1 MSLETPTLH
10 LKKLMTDDE
19 AEEVFAGKH
28 LGNDSFDHLLQ
39 ADGDVIDAD
48 TGEYLVRFRRHR
60 LNAHDCRV
68 AYKNLRSAATHTDNR
83 GIAAG
88 EIPAEATT
96 VTRGG
101 ETVVLGD
108 RSRTRYRQAKP
119 DGTLS
124 NTNRAITVQ
133 SGIIGFF
140 DRNPRIPF
148 CRQTAFNIQNG
159 DKFAAALP
167 FIQQVSEQFRLLMP
181 ERWAAQK
188 AEVET
193 VSPDFII
200 PGTVFSTIT
209 VNKNWQ
215 TAVHQDAGDLRAG
228 FGVMTALRAGKF
240 DGCYLCF
247 PQYRVA
253 VDMQSTD
260 ILLADVHQWHGN
272 TPLRGISP
280 RYERV
285 SCVFYVREKMKNCGS
300 AAEELERAKTRQL
313 GEKL

>member
-1 MSLETPTLH
+1 MQTLH
-10 LKKLMTDDE
+10 LKKIMPDAE
-19 AEEVFAGKH
+19 ADRLFLGKL
-28 LGNDSFDHLLQ
+28 LGADSFDHLLQ
-39 ADGDVIDAD
+39 ADGDVIDEE
-48 TGEYLVRFRRHR
+48 TGDYLVRFRRGV
-60 LNAHDCRV
+60 LKAADCRV
-68 AYKNLRSAATHTDNR
+68 AYHSLRSAASHTDNR
-83 GIAAG
+83 GMAAG
-88 EIPAEATT
+88 EIPENTET
-96 VTRGG
+96 LIRGG
-101 ETVVLGD
+101 ETVIIGD

-124 NTNRAITVQ
+124 NTNRAVTVQ

-148 CRQTAFNIQNG
+148 CRQTAFNVQNG
-159 DKFAAALP
+159 DKFSAALP
-167 FIQQVSEQFRLLMP
+167 FIQQISGQFQNLMP
-181 ERWAAQK
+181 DRWAAQK
-188 AEVET
+188 AVVDK

-215 TAVHQDAGDLRAG
+215 TACHYDAGDLKAG
-228 FGVMTALRAGKF
+228 FGVMTALRAGRF

-260 ILLADVHQWHGN
+260 ILLADVHQLHGN
-272 TPLRGISP
+272 TPIKGISP
-280 RYERV
+280 RFERL
-285 SCVFYVREKMKNCGS
+285 SLVFYVREKMKNCGS
-300 AAEELERAKTRQL
+300 AAEELERAKRRKL

>member
-240 DGCYLCF
+240 DGC
-247 PQYRVA
+247 
-253 VDMQSTD
+253 
-260 ILLADVHQWHGN
+260 
-272 TPLRGISP
+272 IS
-280 RYERV
+280 
-285 SCVFYVREKMKNCGS
+285 
-300 AAEELERAKTRQL
+300 
-313 GEKL
+313 

>member
-1 MSLETPTLH
+1 MISEPTILY
-10 LKKLMTDDE
+10 LTKLISDEE
-19 AEEVFAGKH
+19 AERTLAGKH
-28 LGNDSFDHLLQ
+28 LGENSFDHLLQ
-39 ADGDVIDAD
+39 TDGDVIDAG
-48 TGEYLVRFRRHR
+48 TGEYLVRFRKHR
-60 LNAHDCRV
+60 LSPHDCRV
-68 AYKNLRSAATHTDNR
+68 AYQNLRSAASHTDNR
-83 GIAAG
+83 GMAAG
-88 EIPAEATT
+88 EIPADAT
-96 VTRGG
+96 VIKRGG
-101 ETVVLGD
+101 ETVILGD

-124 NTNRAITVQ
+124 NTNRAVTVQ

-148 CRQTAFNIQNG
+148 CRQTAFNIQHG
-159 DKFAAALP
+159 DKYEAALP
-167 FIQQVSEQFRLLMP
+167 FIQQISEQFRLLMP

-188 AEVET
+188 SEVEK

-240 DGCYLCF
+240 DGCFLCF

-260 ILLADVHQWHGN
+260 VLLADVHQWHGN
-272 TPLRGISP
+272 TPIRGISP

-285 SCVFYVREKMKNCGS
+285 SCVFYVREKMKKCGS
-300 AAEELERAKTRQL
+300 AAEELNRAKTRVA
-313 GEKL
+313 GTKL